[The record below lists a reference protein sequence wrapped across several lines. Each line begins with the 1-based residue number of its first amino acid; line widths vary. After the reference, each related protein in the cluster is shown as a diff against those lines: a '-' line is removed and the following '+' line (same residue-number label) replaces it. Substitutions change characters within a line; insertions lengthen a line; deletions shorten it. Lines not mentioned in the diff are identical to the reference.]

1 VRVEGVGAQ
10 LAAVLQQVLSW
21 KLRGDLP
28 DELRDVVAAFTKR
41 SPRQACAVLRD
52 FYDDLGGSLGRRLTK
67 EQLAW
72 LRGEVGRIA
81 GVLGCS
87 LAPGDKHDRR

>member
-1 VRVEGVGAQ
+1 
-10 LAAVLQQVLSW
+10 
-21 KLRGDLP
+21 
-28 DELRDVVAAFTKR
+28 
-41 SPRQACAVLRD
+41 VLRD